1 MASSCGCLMN
11 LDDIFPNFLN
21 MTADAVGIGY
31 AANASDIS
39 RFVWVNQ
46 AFCDTFQMEEQDALG
61 QAPNIIISPDYFE
74 DLWEMIKE
82 KMAEKRPHWSL
93 DTMCVKSDGSSFWA
107 NISFLNL
114 LDPDGG
120 RFTVCD
126 IREID
131 DLKNREQAAE
141 LALIEHEL
149 LYANT
154 EALKVR
160 LETAINT
167 IPDPFAIFSSNQKL
181 MIWNPA
187 YEDGFEGLKK
197 GATKEQILRM
207 GLENKRFPQAIGRE
221 EAFLR
226 EMLEPFEKNETNTF
240 SLEVKDRTY
249 RVQNFIA
256 ANGDKLVLRTDVT
269 EILEQQATLE
279 SYAEKLEKAN
289 QDISHQA
296 LHDELTGLGNR
307 RFLSLRFDELAEDRR
322 RNGGEL
328 AALHIDLDRFKQ
340 INDTMGHAAGDFV
353 LQAVAERLRENVRE
367 EDVLARIGGDEFF
380 ILIRCGDNPEWPED
394 LANRIV
400 RKVGRPLE
408 FEDRPCRFGVSVG
421 IAQTP
426 LIGVDDLLTS
436 SDVALYK
443 AKDGGRARAASFDQK
458 DLAKL
463 RETKKLADDIQRGLE
478 CEEFVP
484 YYQPLV
490 DSKTFETKG
499 FEVLARWQ
507 HPTEGL
513 LAPATFLS
521 TASEMQIESHIDRM
535 VFKKAIEECA
545 AFFSEEPA
553 PSLSFNVSLDRIM
566 DADLVTDAHLLHYP
580 GEVFLELLE
589 TIFLEEESEKVMMRI
604 DTLRDMGFSF
614 AVDDFGSGRASIIAL
629 KNLAPDRLKID
640 GRLIGPMTQ
649 SADAQKLVLSII
661 DIGQSLGVDVTAE
674 GVETKEH
681 AELLSGTHCDILQG
695 FYFSQPLP
703 FEGARKLFQASDLK
717 TA

>member
-1 MASSCGCLMN
+1 MKLE
-11 LDDIFPNFLN
+11 DIFPNFLN
-21 MTADAVGIGY
+21 LTADAVGIGY
-31 AANASDIS
+31 AANPTDIAKLI
-39 RFVWVNQ
+39 WVNQ
-46 AFCDTFQMEEQDALG
+46 AFCDTFEVAEQDVLG
-61 QAPNIIISPDYFE
+61 QSPSVIIAPDYFE

-82 KMAEKRPHWSL
+82 RLTENQARWAL
-93 DTMCVKSDGSSFWA
+93 DTSCIKSNGQTFWA

-114 LDPDGG
+114 RDEAGG
-120 RFTVCD
+120 RFTVFD
-126 IREID
+126 IRGID

-149 LYANT
+149 LYANM

-167 IPDPFAIFSSNQKL
+167 IPDPFAIFSSNQRL
-181 MIWNPA
+181 MVWNPA
-187 YEDGFEGLKK
+187 YEEGFEGLKK

-207 GLENKRFPQAIGRE
+207 GLEKGIFPQAFERE
-221 EAFLR
+221 DAWLR
-226 EMLEPFEKNETNTF
+226 EMLEPFEKSENH
-240 SLEVKDRTY
+240 SYPLDVKDRTY

-256 ANGDKLVLRTDVT
+256 PNGDKLVLRTDVT
-269 EILEQQATLE
+269 EILQQQAELE
-279 SYAEKLEKAN
+279 NYAEKLEKAN

-307 RFLSLRFDELAEDRR
+307 RFLSLRFDEMAKERR
-322 RNGGEL
+322 LHGGEL

-340 INDTMGHAAGDFV
+340 INDTMGHAAGDHV
-353 LQAVAERLRENVRE
+353 LKTVATRLRENIRE
-367 EDVLARIGGDEFF
+367 NDVLARIGGDEFF

-426 LIGVDDLLTS
+426 LIGADDLLTS

-443 AKDGGRARAASFDQK
+443 AKDGGRARAASFDLK
-458 DLAKL
+458 DLAQL
-463 RETKKLADDIQRGLE
+463 RETKKLSDDIQRGLE

-484 YYQPLV
+484 FYQPLV
-490 DSKTFETKG
+490 DAESYETKG
-499 FEVLARWQ
+499 FEVLARWR

-513 LAPATFLS
+513 LAPASFLA
-521 TASEMQIESHIDRM
+521 TASEMKLESHIDRM
-535 VFKKAIEECA
+535 VFKKAIKECA
-545 AFFSEEPA
+545 AYFTDGAA

-566 DADLVTDAHLLHYP
+566 DPDLVTDAHRLHYP
-580 GEVFLELLE
+580 GEVYLELLE
-589 TIFLEEESEKVMMRI
+589 TIFLEEESEKVMMRM

-629 KNLAPDRLKID
+629 QNLAPDRLKID
-640 GRLIGPMTQ
+640 GRLIGPITQ
-649 SADAQKLVLSII
+649 SASAQKLVLSII
-661 DIGQSLGVDVTAE
+661 DIGQALGVCVTAE
-674 GVETKEH
+674 GVETEKH
-681 AELLSGTHCDILQG
+681 AKLLSGTHCDILQG
-695 FYFSQPLP
+695 FYFAHPQP
-703 FEGARKLFQASDLK
+703 FEQARLYFKKSSLK

>member
-1 MASSCGCLMN
+1 MN
-11 LDDIFPNFLN
+11 LEDIFPDFLN
-21 MTADAVGIGY
+21 LTADAVGIGY
-31 AANASDIS
+31 AANANDIS
-39 RFVWVNQ
+39 QLVWVNQ
-46 AFCDTFQMEEQDALG
+46 AFCDTFDMEETDVIG
-61 QAPNIIISPDYFE
+61 QAPDAIIAPDYFE

-82 KMAEKRPHWSL
+82 KLAEGKLRWSL
-93 DTMCVKSDGSSFWA
+93 DTNCIKSDGSTFWA
-107 NISFLNL
+107 NISFLIL
-114 LDPDGG
+114 IDSDGG
-120 RFTVCD
+120 RYTVYD

-149 LYANT
+149 LYANM

-181 MIWNPA
+181 MVWNPA
-187 YEDGFEGLKK
+187 YEEGFEGLKR

-207 GLENKRFPQAIGRE
+207 GLEKKLFPQALGRE
-221 EAFLR
+221 DAWLQ
-226 EMLEPFEKNETNTF
+226 EMLEPFQKNETNTF
-240 SLEVKDRTY
+240 SLEVNERTY

-256 ANGDKLVLRTDVT
+256 PNGDKLVLRTDVS
-269 EILEQQATLE
+269 EILEQQAKLE
-279 SYAEKLEKAN
+279 NYAEKLEKAN

-307 RFLSLRFDELAEDRR
+307 RYLSLRFDELAEERR
-322 RNGGEL
+322 QSGGEL

-340 INDTMGHAAGDFV
+340 INDTIGHAAGDHV
-353 LQAVAERLRENVRE
+353 LKTVAKRLRETVRE
-367 EDVLARIGGDEFF
+367 GDVLARIGGDEFF
-380 ILIRCGDNPEWPED
+380 VLIRCGDNPDWPED

-426 LIGVDDLLTS
+426 LIEAEDLLTS

-458 DLAKL
+458 DLAQL
-463 RETKKLADDIQRGLE
+463 RETKKLSDDIQRGLE
-478 CEEFVP
+478 CEEFIP

-490 DSKTFETKG
+490 DANSFETKG

-513 LAPATFLS
+513 LSPSAFLA
-521 TASEMQIESHIDRM
+521 TASEIQLESHIDRM
-535 VFKKAIEECA
+535 VFKKAIQECA
-545 AFFSEEPA
+545 AFFTSETA

-566 DADLVTDAHLLHYP
+566 DPDLVTDAHLLHYP

-604 DTLRDMGFSF
+604 DTLRDIGFSF

-629 KNLAPDRLKID
+629 QNLAPNRLKID

-649 SADAQKLVLSII
+649 SERAQKLVLSII

-681 AELLSGTHCDILQG
+681 AELLSGTHCDTLQG
-695 FYFSQPLP
+695 FYFARPQP
-703 FEGARKLFQASDLK
+703 FEDARKLFRTGELK